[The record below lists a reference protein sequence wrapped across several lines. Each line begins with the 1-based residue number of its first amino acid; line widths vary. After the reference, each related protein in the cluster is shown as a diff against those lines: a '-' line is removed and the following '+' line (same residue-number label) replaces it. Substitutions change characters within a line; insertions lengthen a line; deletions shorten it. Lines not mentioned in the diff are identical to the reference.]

1 MKDLNPQLA
10 RIFRIVHISNVPWI
24 LDHGGLHCQ
33 NSNDVD
39 PNYVNIGNASLID
52 KRTRRYVPIPPGG
65 PLSDYVP
72 FYFTPFSIMM
82 YNIKTGYGGITR
94 RDSTDIV
101 IFVSSIHRLAEF
113 GMPFVF
119 TNQHAYAVDTEFY
132 NDPQHLDEID
142 WPLLQRRDFKTDD
155 NDPGKQLRYQAEAL
169 IHRCV
174 PLEAI
179 LGIVCVNDVV
189 RGSLESLLEQRHIQL
204 AVRSMPAWYF

>member
-10 RIFRIVHISNVPWI
+10 RIFRIVHISNVPSI
-24 LDHGGLHCQ
+24 LDQSGLHCQ
-33 NSNDVD
+33 NSDDLD

-94 RDSTDIV
+94 RDNTDIV
-101 IFVSSIHRLAEF
+101 MFVSSIHRLDEL
-113 GMPFVF
+113 GVPFVF

-132 NDPQHLDEID
+132 NDLRDLDEID

-169 IHRCV
+169 IHRYV
-174 PLEAI
+174 PLQAI

-189 RGSLESLLEQRHIQL
+189 KGSLESLLEQRSIEL
-204 AVRSMPAWYF
+204 AVRSMPTWYF

>member
-10 RIFRIVHISNVPWI
+10 RIFRIVHIS
-24 LDHGGLHCQ
+24 
-33 NSNDVD
+33 D

-94 RDSTDIV
+94 RDNTDIV
-101 IFVSSIHRLAEF
+101 MFVSSIHRLDEL
-113 GMPFVF
+113 GVPFVF

-132 NDPQHLDEID
+132 NDLQHLGEID
-142 WPLLQRRDFKTDD
+142 WQLLQRRDFKTDD

-169 IHRCV
+169 IHKYM
-174 PLEAI
+174 PLKAI

-189 RGSLESLLEQRHIQL
+189 RGSLESLLDQRSIEL
-204 AVRSMPAWYF
+204 AVRSMPTWYF